1 MSGMG
6 TAIFT
11 HMAIENYIN
20 DALGLNMVH
29 ACSFSG
35 TEVKFSKRVSGEAW
49 SARLFFNGATL
60 SRKMRCA
67 LQEIFRVGRP

>member
-11 HMAIENYIN
+11 HMAIENYMN

-35 TEVKFSKRVSGEAW
+35 TEDKFPKRNSREAC

-60 SRKMRCA
+60 SRKMNCA
-67 LQEIFRVGRP
+67 LQEIFRVGLP